1 MSSGLCTSIPESGFG
16 SAGCRGGGIG
26 CTGVQGVLHLYG
38 SMGTGGATRPLPG
51 GREAFKESMQIWE
64 GGGSALPAEPEF
76 IVCGVHWG

>member
-1 MSSGLCTSIPESGFG
+1 MDQLV
-16 SAGCRGGGIG
+16 AKGCRGGGIG

-38 SMGTGGATRPLPG
+38 SMGTGGATRPLPD